1 MTKQCPSCGGIC
13 KPSGCERENVNQTWW
28 HEPAAKMNYRQW
40 QGLTEEEIE
49 NMMDYWSEPAR
60 SAYGGAHTANGEY
73 VCIADII
80 RDAEAKLKAK
90 NS

>member
-40 QGLTEEEIE
+40 QGLTDEER
-49 NMMDYWSEPAR
+49 DQFKQW
-60 SAYGGAHTANGEY
+60 AHP
-73 VCIADII
+73 DII
-80 RDAEAKLKAK
+80 EAIELRLQER
-90 NS
+90 NT